1 MAEDSD
7 RTRQLTAKL
16 QRSSARNYAIRQ
28 RRLISEQDGRRSVD
42 RGKFYY
48 VYTCLIMSAP
58 ADHPGATLGR
68 FRLDEKIGAGG
79 MGEVYRA
86 TDLHLG
92 RTVALKVLPER
103 FAAERDRL
111 HRFQQEARAASAL
124 NHVNLVTVYD
134 AGVHGKLP
142 WITMEFVNGRTLRQ
156 VFADGEH
163 RFEPGMLDA
172 AIQAGEGL
180 AAAHRAGIV
189 HRDLKP
195 ENIMVTT
202 EGVVKILD
210 FGLAKLNGN
219 ENIPAAEGH
228 QSTAFMTSPG
238 HIFGTP
244 GYMSPEQLSGKT
256 VDFRSDQFT
265 FGVILYE
272 MVTGEH
278 PFRRPTANQM
288 SAAVLESNPQPAQ
301 TLNAGVP
308 PKLSALI
315 AKCLEKDPVHR
326 YVSTR
331 DLVIDLKAIREGPP
345 AKRIGVKP
353 KTAIAAA
360 LLVTA
365 AGGAFLINQGA
376 NREKPA
382 PVIAVRAF
390 RNLTADKA
398 RDYISSGL
406 SEEISGQLSK
416 VSSLRVLSRNSVDR
430 YADSDMRKLAAELGA
445 ASVVEGTVRAE
456 NNKLRIS
463 VQLVDCKTAQTLWSE
478 QYDRTATDLLGLQSE
493 VARRITSALRAR
505 LTPEEQRR
513 LARTPTT
520 NAAAYDLYLKAMR
533 SPLAGR
539 VELLKQAVNIDAQF
553 ALAMAEIS
561 YWESFVP
568 DARMRQESSDWAR
581 KALEIDSELPAAH
594 NAQAFSYLS
603 DGYVGKGRM
612 SLLRAIELDP
622 NDARSMNNLAVT
634 MMIGGQLEEALHW
647 ARLSL
652 ERNPKNSAAYSH
664 VANVVFA
671 LRDWPAFE
679 KCMSAYTERF
689 PNVYRV
695 QTLRMTYAIEQGK
708 LDETLAQARELVK
721 KSPRNVEFAQLL
733 TDLVL
738 LLNAPDAEE
747 LHHTFFRGALD
758 PNFAQTSVLT
768 ESPRVRLAY
777 LFMKRGDQTGAQSL
791 LADADKVAQGLWQKG
806 VDTPMLPVELAAI
819 HAMQNHTDVA
829 VDWVTRAYERG
840 WRDANAL
847 RLDPL
852 LANLRG
858 DRRFQQSLLRM
869 SQDVDAMRRDS
880 FELKHLVQKTL
891 PALPPP
897 G

>member
-1 MAEDSD
+1 
-7 RTRQLTAKL
+7 
-16 QRSSARNYAIRQ
+16 
-28 RRLISEQDGRRSVD
+28 
-42 RGKFYY
+42 
-48 VYTCLIMSAP
+48 MSAP
-58 ADHPGATLGR
+58 ADHHGAKLGR

-103 FAAERDRL
+103 FAADTDRL

-124 NHVNLVTVYD
+124 NHVSLVTVYD
-134 AGVHGKLP
+134 AGVHGELP

-172 AIQAGEGL
+172 AIQVGEGL

-219 ENIPAAEGH
+219 ENIRAGEAD

-288 SAAVLESNPQPAQ
+288 AAAVLESNPQPAR

-315 AKCLEKDPVHR
+315 AKCLEKDPAHR

-331 DLVIDLKAIREGPP
+331 DLVIDLKAMQGGPP

-353 KTAIAAA
+353 KTAIAAV

-365 AGGAFLINQGA
+365 AGAAFLINQGA
-376 NREKPA
+376 NREKPG

-430 YADSDMRKLAAELGA
+430 YGDSDMRKLAAELGA
-445 ASVVEGTVRAE
+445 ASVVEGAVRAE
-456 NNKLRIS
+456 NDKLRIS

-513 LARTPTT
+513 LAKAPTT

-533 SPLAGR
+533 SPVA
-539 VELLKQAVNIDAQF
+539 
-553 ALAMAEIS
+553 
-561 YWESFVP
+561 
-568 DARMRQESSDWAR
+568 AR
-581 KALEIDSELPAAH
+581 
-594 NAQAFSYLS
+594 
-603 DGYVGKGRM
+603 
-612 SLLRAIELDP
+612 
-622 NDARSMNNLAVT
+622 
-634 MMIGGQLEEALHW
+634 
-647 ARLSL
+647 
-652 ERNPKNSAAYSH
+652 
-664 VANVVFA
+664 
-671 LRDWPAFE
+671 
-679 KCMSAYTERF
+679 
-689 PNVYRV
+689 
-695 QTLRMTYAIEQGK
+695 
-708 LDETLAQARELVK
+708 
-721 KSPRNVEFAQLL
+721 
-733 TDLVL
+733 
-738 LLNAPDAEE
+738 
-747 LHHTFFRGALD
+747 
-758 PNFAQTSVLT
+758 
-768 ESPRVRLAY
+768 
-777 LFMKRGDQTGAQSL
+777 
-791 LADADKVAQGLWQKG
+791 
-806 VDTPMLPVELAAI
+806 
-819 HAMQNHTDVA
+819 
-829 VDWVTRAYERG
+829 
-840 WRDANAL
+840 
-847 RLDPL
+847 
-852 LANLRG
+852 
-858 DRRFQQSLLRM
+858 
-869 SQDVDAMRRDS
+869 
-880 FELKHLVQKTL
+880 
-891 PALPPP
+891 
-897 G
+897 